1 MGLDLASNRF
11 LQFLE
16 LAVNN
21 PPILDRF
28 NELPDDVMPGLLK
41 IASEAGFWLT
51 PEDVNAVV
59 KEVQFN
65 PLPEDELSEED
76 LDAVAGGTSK
86 PSPSQQILTNIL
98 IKIHEQ
104 NMAVI

>member
-21 PPILDRF
+21 PPILDRL
-28 NELPDDVMPGLLK
+28 NKLNDDAMPGLLK
-41 IASEAGFWLT
+41 IASEAGFRLT
-51 PEDVNAVV
+51 PEEVNAVV
-59 KEVQFN
+59 KEMQLN
-65 PLPEDELSEED
+65 PLPEEELSDED
-76 LDAVAGGTSK
+76 LDAVAGGTNQ
-86 PSPSQQILTNIL
+86 PSPSQQIVTNIL